1 MQLKPNRSRI
11 AGQVV
16 SKRPA
21 DDGWGAWVNLDV
33 DSAEAV
39 PGFDHFS
46 KDLPGTQVKV
56 FVPPPLVDAVAIGEN
71 YEGDV
76 TVRGGPGGESV
87 ISLVPDSAALAA
99 AKTA

>member
-11 AGQVV
+11 VARIL

-21 DDGWGAWVNLDV
+21 EDGWGAWVKLDV
-33 DSAEAV
+33 DSAQAV

-46 KDLPGTQVKV
+46 KHLSGTQVKV
-56 FVPPPLVDAVAIGEN
+56 FVPPPLVDAVSIGQN

-76 TVRGGPGGESV
+76 TVRGGPGGDDV
-87 ISLVPDSAALAA
+87 YSLVPDGARPAPKS
-99 AKTA
+99 